1 MPETSSSLP
10 EGIEDHTLFQQRIW
24 CAQRWAWFGFAAIL
38 IATLFGALGRSGPLS
53 QQELKLAGG
62 SLELPII
69 TRWNAPDELRVFFSP
84 SSSDRRL
91 VIDPGFLTIFS
102 IEGIDPPQKAADYQN
117 GHIGYVF
124 PADATATSQVIL
136 RLHTQKPGLHSFHI
150 GIDQDVIE
158 RSVLVLP

>member
-1 MPETSSSLP
+1 MPKTSSSLP
-10 EGIEDHTLFQQRIW
+10 EGIEDHTRFQQRVW
-24 CAQRWAWFGFAAIL
+24 RAQRWAWLGFAAIL
-38 IATLFGALGRSGPLS
+38 VAALFGALGRGGLLS

-84 SSSDRRL
+84 SASERRL
-91 VIDPGFLTIFS
+91 VVDPHFLTIFS
-102 IEGIDPPQKAADYQN
+102 VEGIDPPQKAADYEN
-117 GHIGYVF
+117 GRIGYVF
-124 PADATATSQVIL
+124 PADPGATSQVIL

-158 RSVLVLP
+158 PSVLILP